1 MTRAGSRQN
10 LRVLDALLSDTLGF
24 RSKSVTINACVLM
37 TPAGNEIEVASRVPV
52 AIALKG
58 SGSARSCKPRR
69 RLRETP
75 RSIDLWGEW
84 AACVETNRKALKQQ
98 LAATN

>member
-37 TPAGNEIEVASRVPV
+37 TPAGNEIGAASRVPV

-58 SGSARSCKPRR
+58 IRISAF
-69 RLRETP
+69 LQ
-75 RSIDLWGEW
+75 
-84 AACVETNRKALKQQ
+84 AAAKIARDVALDRPVG
-98 LAATN
+98 